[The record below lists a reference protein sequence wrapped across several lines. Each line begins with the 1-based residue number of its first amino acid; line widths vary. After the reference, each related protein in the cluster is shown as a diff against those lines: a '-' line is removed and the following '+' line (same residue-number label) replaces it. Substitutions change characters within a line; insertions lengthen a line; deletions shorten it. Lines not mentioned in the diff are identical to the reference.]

1 MLPSPTQQNAV
12 QRGLALVSR
21 LCTYASAAAL
31 VFLVVIF
38 GWLVFGRYVL
48 NETPTWVEQ
57 MSLLLVGYIA
67 FVGGAAGV
75 HDDTHLGVTVFRD
88 ALGAPFSSIVSVLAD
103 IVMAG
108 FGLVMLLACI
118 ELMQFGWATK
128 LPMLNIPESF
138 RTLPA
143 ALCGALT
150 FVFAGAR
157 AIATIAHLAGAA
169 ASPRDGDDR

>member
-1 MLPSPTQQNAV
+1 MPSVPP
-12 QRGLALVSR
+12 QRNVPQRVLGLVSQ

-31 VFLVVIF
+31 VFLVIIF

-75 HDDTHLGVTVFRD
+75 HDDTHLGVTLFRD
-88 ALGAPFSSIVSVLAD
+88 ALGAPFSDIAAALAD

-118 ELMQFGWATK
+118 ELMQFGWDTK

-143 ALCGALT
+143 AFCGALT

-157 AIATIAHLAGAA
+157 AITRLAGLAGAA
-169 ASPRDGDDR
+169 APRQGGDDR